1 MHITMRVAC
10 RIARACTREV
20 ATSVFTLAGLIVS
33 AVAHAP
39 CAVAFCSDAIQV
51 IDSST
56 GIHRGKMEKRLEGG
70 DFTKLL
76 WLFKNLCRSRIY
88 KRNISSVALQ
98 LVRKM
103 VETLVNFDEIWKDW
117 VDFSRWQCWLIC
129 MNEWTIKLK
138 RIDIE
143 IVIFSARFCLIFRA
157 SYRCLKL
164 FSRMHSIDFTISL
177 VFFA

>member
-76 WLFKNLCRSRIY
+76 WLSKNLCRSRIC

-103 VETLVNFDEIWKDW
+103 VEKLVNFDEIWKDW
-117 VDFSRWQCWLIC
+117 IDFSRWRCWLIWYNFVW
-129 MNEWTIKLK
+129 MNERLNWKGSI
-138 RIDIE
+138 
-143 IVIFSARFCLIFRA
+143 
-157 SYRCLKL
+157 LKL
-164 FSRMHSIDFTISL
+164 LSSLLDFLWFFEHLTDVWSYSLGCTRSILQSR
-177 VFFA
+177 

>member
-1 MHITMRVAC
+1 MQDRASVY
-10 RIARACTREV
+10 ARGGDECVHVGRFNRKCGCTRAV
-20 ATSVFTLAGLIVS
+20 CSCILQWCNSGHWLI
-33 AVAHAP
+33 
-39 CAVAFCSDAIQV
+39 DN
-51 IDSST
+51 
-56 GIHRGKMEKRLEGG
+56 IHRGKMEKRLEGG

-143 IVIFSARFCLIFRA
+143 IVIFSARFWSGFSSILPML
-157 SYRCLKL
+157 SYSLGCTRSILQ
-164 FSRMHSIDFTISL
+164 SR
-177 VFFA
+177 